1 MHGKLD
7 STVIK
12 NQRELLHQALRQ
24 KAKGNPSKLI
34 LIDNVAHDFWEVG
47 TNLRQNILRQV
58 QSFFDHHLKQS
69 RNKKNKIC

>member
-12 NQRELLHQALRQ
+12 NQSELLHQALQ
-24 KAKGNPSKLI
+24 EKGNSSKLI

-47 TNLRQNILRQV
+47 TNLRQDILRQV
-58 QSFFDHHLKQS
+58 QSFFAHHLKQS

>member
-12 NQRELLHQALRQ
+12 NQSELLHQALQ
-24 KAKGNPSKLI
+24 EKGNSSKLI

-47 TNLRQNILRQV
+47 TNLRQDILFQV